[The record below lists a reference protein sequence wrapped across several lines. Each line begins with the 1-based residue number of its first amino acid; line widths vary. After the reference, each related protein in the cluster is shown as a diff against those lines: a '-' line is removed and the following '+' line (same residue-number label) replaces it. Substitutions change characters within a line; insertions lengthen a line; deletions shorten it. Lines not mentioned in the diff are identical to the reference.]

1 MSQSPFLA
9 AIEQIAEEK
18 GLTKEAVLE
27 TVEAAI
33 AAAYRKEYGNPHQNL
48 RAQIGES
55 TDDAKI
61 FQVFTVVPKEEFEDE
76 NHQKLLAD
84 AKKINKKAK
93 VGETVE
99 IELEYHKD
107 FGRIAAQTAKQ
118 VVIQRLREAERQML
132 YEEFK
137 TKENQVVNGVVQQVE
152 GDTVTL
158 NLGKINAIMPP
169 PERIP
174 SERHFTGQRLK
185 VFVTSVEETGRGPRI
200 VVSRAHPNLVA
211 GLFLLEVPEI
221 ASGTVVVKALARE
234 AGSRTKMAVQALQM
248 GLDPVGSCVGQRG
261 TRVQAV
267 LSELSEEKIDIVLWD
282 DDIKKFITNSLSPA
296 KVDKIELDLKER
308 RARVHVG
315 EDQLS
320 LAIGKGGQNV
330 RLASKMTGWGLD
342 IVREG
347 GEDTRGRKD
356 EKNKAENK
364 QEKTKEVSSE
374 PEKTAPEPVES
385 IAQEQPLDETPPPP
399 IAEVPETPEEGKA
412 AEEQVK
418 QEPVKEE

>member
-48 RAQIGES
+48 RAEIGES

-61 FQVFTVVPKEEFEDE
+61 YQVFTVVPKEEFEDE
-76 NHQKLLAD
+76 NHQKLLAE
-84 AKKINKKAK
+84 AKKIRKNAK

-211 GLFLLEVPEI
+211 GLFMLEVPEI
-221 ASGTVVVKALARE
+221 AAGTVVVKAIARE

-282 DDIKKFITNSLSPA
+282 DDIKKFITNALSPA

-347 GEDTRGRKD
+347 GEDTRGGKD
-356 EKNKAENK
+356 EKDKVEAK
-364 QEKTKEVSSE
+364 PEKVKEVSSE
-374 PEKTAPEPVES
+374 PEETTPKPVES
-385 IAQEQPLDETPPPP
+385 AAQEQPLDETPPPP
-399 IAEVPETPEEGKA
+399 IAEVPETPEESVEIA
-412 AEEQVK
+412 
-418 QEPVKEE
+418 QEPPKEE

>member
-48 RAQIGES
+48 RAEIGES

-61 FQVFTVVPKEEFEDE
+61 YQVFTVVPKEEFEDE

-84 AKKINKKAK
+84 AKKISKKAK
-93 VGETVE
+93 IGETVE

-174 SERHFTGQRLK
+174 SERHFTGQREACCNPHHILFCHANIKTPFGIRFLK
-185 VFVTSVEETGRGPRI
+185 AIHPR
-200 VVSRAHPNLVA
+200 
-211 GLFLLEVPEI
+211 
-221 ASGTVVVKALARE
+221 
-234 AGSRTKMAVQALQM
+234 
-248 GLDPVGSCVGQRG
+248 
-261 TRVQAV
+261 
-267 LSELSEEKIDIVLWD
+267 
-282 DDIKKFITNSLSPA
+282 
-296 KVDKIELDLKER
+296 
-308 RARVHVG
+308 
-315 EDQLS
+315 
-320 LAIGKGGQNV
+320 
-330 RLASKMTGWGLD
+330 RLT
-342 IVREG
+342 
-347 GEDTRGRKD
+347 
-356 EKNKAENK
+356 
-364 QEKTKEVSSE
+364 
-374 PEKTAPEPVES
+374 
-385 IAQEQPLDETPPPP
+385 
-399 IAEVPETPEEGKA
+399 
-412 AEEQVK
+412 
-418 QEPVKEE
+418 